1 MANETELTC
10 TADRKDFGNPCGGGP
25 LQGADVGARIGGVT
39 TTPESGNP
47 DAPAVGQQDVSQQ
60 RAYFVRG
67 LVSTDGCALV
77 GAVDRAYSFSPRAH
91 VCPLYIG
98 IDPGLSGAI
107 ALVGRGLLE
116 VADLPVCE
124 SGQGGSMDRHID
136 ARGLAT
142 MVRVWSA
149 RHEFAMRSVCAFLE
163 RPIANAVR
171 PGGRVAPAVT
181 IAQQF
186 EAFGAIR
193 GVLAA
198 MLIETHFVTPH
209 RWKKLFGLKG
219 GDDAKIEA
227 RRCAMRLYESATP
240 QLSRVKDHNR
250 AEAILI
256 AHYGEGELS

>member
-1 MANETELTC
+1 MTNETELTC
-10 TADRKDFGNPCGGGP
+10 NADRKDFSNPCGSGP

-47 DAPAVGQQDVSQQ
+47 DAPAVGQQDVWIED
-60 RAYFVRG
+60 RG
-67 LVSTDGCALV
+67 YGYGRPFTFA
-77 GAVDRAYSFSPRAH
+77 PRAH

-142 MVRVWSA
+142 QIRVWSA

-171 PGGRVAPAVT
+171 PGGRTAPAVT

-198 MLIETHFVTPH
+198 MLIETHFVTPQ